1 MDILRGLLAGADSRQ
16 EVLDR
21 LFDHHRPAHVLEV
34 GVWKGAFSAFAL
46 AKPYV
51 RRFYMLD
58 PWRQLPEW
66 NKPFN
71 KPASQFDKV
80 MAEALAATDFAADR
94 RVVLRGT
101 TTEKIA
107 EIPEGSLDLAYV
119 DGDHTL
125 RGVSIDLIATWPK
138 IRPGGWLVGD
148 DFVPSIWQHSADFE
162 PTFVFPFA
170 CYFAEAMGCEIIA
183 LGHGQFVIPKV
194 ATGYRFTDFTGRY
207 GQTALLTQLKR
218 HMPG

>member
-1 MDILRGLLAGADSRQ
+1 MDLLRGLMAGVEDRQ
-16 EVLDR
+16 DVLDR
-21 LFDHHRPAHVLEV
+21 LLDHVSPRHVLEI

-51 RRFYMLD
+51 ERFYMLD

-71 KPASQFDKV
+71 KAASQFDEV
-80 MAEALAATDFAADR
+80 LSEALAATDFAADR

-101 TTEKIA
+101 TTEKIG
-107 EIPEGSLDLAYV
+107 EIADNSLDLAYV

-125 RGVSIDLIATWPK
+125 RGVSIDMIACWSK
-138 IRPGGWLVGD
+138 IRPGGHLLGD
-148 DFVPSIWQHSADFE
+148 DFVPSIWQHAAAFE

-170 CYFAEAMGCEIIA
+170 CYFAEAMGCEIVA
-183 LGHGQFVIPKV
+183 LGHGQFLIPKTF
-194 ATGYRFTDFTGRY
+194 TGYRFTDFTGRY
-207 GQTALLTQLKR
+207 GQTALLPQLR
-218 HMPG
+218 RDLPA